1 MERKA
6 DWKHVVV
13 GVDAEPAEVGLT
25 AGTLRAVDQAMWI
38 AARYG
43 AGITFLHSTAR
54 DRYFDPLGSGYV
66 VVGEGPRE
74 ETMVLLQELVER
86 ARREGLA
93 AELVLDGQEPAE
105 LIRSFVERTGAD
117 LVVAG
122 KRSTAERD
130 GRRLGRVSKR
140 LLRTSPVPVW
150 VTNAGHSGPVKTVV
164 AATDFSPVSEAVV
177 ATAAHFAQRTGAALH
192 VVHAVPIEFLPSADF
207 GSESF
212 QHRADLDQSE
222 RMSAA
227 RGRLEALR
235 ANLPVPA
242 IVHVLD
248 RPPYDA
254 LRDYAAEAQADVVV
268 IGTAARKGLAGFF
281 IGNTA
286 EWLVDSVDAS
296 LLVVPPPA

>member
-1 MERKA
+1 MEPLQ

-13 GVDAEPAEVGLT
+13 GVDLEPAQVGLT
-25 AGTLRAVDQAMWI
+25 GGTQRAVDQALWI
-38 AARYG
+38 AARFG
-43 AGITFLHSTAR
+43 ARVSFLHSTAR
-54 DRYFDPLGSGYV
+54 DRYFDPVGSGYV
-66 VVGEGPRE
+66 VVGEGPRAE
-74 ETMVLLQELVER
+74 AMELLQGLVDR
-86 ARREGLA
+86 ATREGLT
-93 AELVLDGQEPAE
+93 AELVLDEQEPAE
-105 LIRSFVERTGAD
+105 LMRTFVERSRAD

-122 KRSTAERD
+122 KRSREERD

-150 VTNAGHSGPVKTVV
+150 VTNAGHSGPVRTIV

-177 ATAAHFAQRTGAALH
+177 ATAAHFAGRTGAALH

-235 ANLPVPA
+235 AVLPVPA

-254 LRDYAAEAQADVVV
+254 LRDYATEAQADVVAL
-268 IGTAARKGLAGFF
+268 GTAARKGLAAFF

-286 EWLVDSVDAS
+286 EWLVDAIDAS
-296 LLVVPPPA
+296 LLVVPPPP